1 MNDFRRIVVPVDYS
15 ESSDAAL
22 RLATQLARAFNGRL
36 QVVHFIPI
44 QVYALTDYPIVA
56 DATILTRTESERL
69 RVHVRKVL
77 GDDAPLPSEIEV
89 SWGSPY
95 VQIADYAIE
104 HQADVI
110 VMGTHGRT
118 GVKHLL
124 LGSVA
129 ERTVRLAPCPVLTV
143 RGDPA
148 VTLAEAVADR
158 DRPAARVAAMM
169 ERAAVT
175 VASTD
180 TLQRAH
186 RLMVEAAVRHL
197 PVVDGARLVGML
209 SDRDLGPHI
218 GHFAHTRVN
227 AAMTADPATAAPDTT
242 VEDAARLMLARKV
255 RALPVVERDHVV
267 GVLSSTD
274 ILEDYVRIARA

>member
-15 ESSDAAL
+15 EPSDAAL
-22 RLATQLARAFNGRL
+22 RLAAQLARAFDGRL
-36 QVVHFIPI
+36 LVFHFLPI
-44 QVYALTDYPIVA
+44 EVYALADYPIVA
-56 DATILTRTESERL
+56 DPILRVDEETERL

-77 GDDAPLPSEIEV
+77 GDDAPPVAVEV

-95 VQIADYAIE
+95 VQIADYAVE
-104 HQADVI
+104 HKADLI

-143 RGDPA
+143 RGDAA
-148 VTLAEAVADR
+148 VTLGAAATSGE
-158 DRPAARVAAMM
+158 RPATRVAAMM

-180 TLQRAH
+180 TLKRAH
-186 RLMVEAAVRHL
+186 ALMVEAGVRHL
-197 PVVDGARLVGML
+197 PVVDGTRLVGML
-209 SDRDLGPHI
+209 SDRDLGAHV

-242 VEDAARLMLARKV
+242 VEDAARVMLARKV
-255 RALPVVERDHVV
+255 RALPVVERQRVV

-274 ILEDYVRIARA
+274 ILEDYVRIARE